1 MLSLPLSK
9 KRFFSDGLVVLLALF
24 AYYFFPIDEKL
35 NVTVQSLVLGV
46 AFFVLL
52 PILYVKIVRKQP
64 LSSLGFAPSR
74 GRFGWL
80 AVALAVLP
88 ALALLYFFVRVY
100 SVEEG
105 YYLPSLAANS
115 FPIFL
120 LYEVLV
126 VGATVFLYEVF
137 FRGMIQ
143 TFWLGQ
149 HRLWAVFS
157 QFGIFVIF
165 LLFTDGIFWQ
175 TVPFLVAT
183 LASGFV
189 VFSTRSLYYS
199 WASTWLILFVADA
212 YFLIAK

>member
-1 MLSLPLSK
+1 MPSLPFSK
-9 KRFFSDGLVVLLALF
+9 KRFFSDGLVVLLALL
-24 AYYFFPIDEKL
+24 AYYFFPIDTKL
-35 NVTVQSLVLGV
+35 NVTAQSLVLGV

-52 PILYVKIVRKQP
+52 PLLYVKIVRREP
-64 LSSLGFAPSR
+64 LSALGFASGR

-80 AVALAVLP
+80 SVALAVLP
-88 ALALLYFFVRVY
+88 AVALLYFFVKAY
-100 SVEEG
+100 PGGEG

-120 LYEVLV
+120 LYEILV

-143 TFWLGQ
+143 TFWLGE
-149 HRLWAVFS
+149 HRLWAVFA
-157 QFGIFVIF
+157 QLGIFAVF

-175 TVPFLVAT
+175 TVPLLVAT

-189 VFSTRSLYYS
+189 VFSTKSIYYS

-212 YFLIAK
+212 YFLIGQ